1 MNVLEHYNKNKL
13 LLSDPYTLDDDT
25 YFCKFSYNNMPL
37 TIKTNKICYIKGGAR
52 NKFMNVSLTSQD
64 YLIWFESFYKDCIQM
79 FYDKSPDWFEDPLE
93 LNEIEYS
100 FVNPLKSNIRD
111 QCFDVQCIIDTNRL
125 NINDSNENMIGLDSI
140 SDSKVIPTFHIKGI
154 KFNSKH
160 FMFEI
165 ELTNLYIILDTVEP
179 EPTTTT
185 TTTTTTTNVEVSNNN
200 VEVIEKVKRVETL
213 ENEVTEV
220 NIPTKNLEEAT
231 INIDE
236 NGFYKIYEMINNKI
250 KENMAE
256 HLRNIFIQKKI
267 KNEIDLTELVDDED
281 I

>member
-13 LLSDPYTLDDDT
+13 LLSDPFTLDDDT
-25 YFCKFSYNNMPL
+25 FFCKFSYNNMPL
-37 TIKTNKICYIKGGAR
+37 TIKTNKICYIKGGNR

-64 YLIWFESFYKDCIQM
+64 YLIWFETFYKDCIQM
-79 FYDKSPDWFEDPLE
+79 FYDKSSDWFEDPLE

-111 QCFDVQCIIDTNRL
+111 QCFDIQCIIDTNRL

-140 SDSKVIPTFHIKGI
+140 TDSKVIPTFHIKGI

-165 ELTNLYIILDTVEP
+165 ELTNLYIILDTIKP
-179 EPTTTT
+179 EPT
-185 TTTTTTTNVEVSNNN
+185 VEVSNDNI
-200 VEVIEKVKRVETL
+200 EVIEKVNRVETL
-213 ENEVTEV
+213 ENEFTEV
-220 NIPTKNLEEAT
+220 SIPTENLEEAK

-236 NGFYKIYEMINNKI
+236 NSFYKIYEIINNKI

-267 KNEIDLTELVDDED
+267 KNEVDLTELVDDED